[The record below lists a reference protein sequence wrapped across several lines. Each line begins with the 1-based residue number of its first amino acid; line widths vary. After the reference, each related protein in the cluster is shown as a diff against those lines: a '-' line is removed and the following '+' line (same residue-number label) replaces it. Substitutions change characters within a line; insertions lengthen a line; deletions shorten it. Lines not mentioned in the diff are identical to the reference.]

1 MDFGS
6 VFCSPWDTLVL
17 HNIQI
22 LSRNSEKECS
32 PAQILDVAKLCFG
45 GFCNHIANV
54 ESNFSIFIPSQSNG
68 CLPDYRVAWMGSQL
82 IISRISNQKTKPMKT
97 LNLIFASLIV
107 LTALVSC
114 KKETKTEEKTKTDSL
129 ASKKEVE
136 QEFHKEWYGIY
147 TGDFNSKPVQTEY
160 GSEIAEYKKISVK
173 INRIT
178 KDSVYGYSVVNGNQR
193 PFRGIVN
200 ENTLGLILDEPG
212 NDKSD
217 GRFEL
222 KLKQDSLV
230 GDWAAFDKSSVKSPE
245 KTLKLTRK
253 EFAYNPNFML
263 SKESSEDSEY
273 ENPVD
278 WNGGKVKKNSY
289 VNDEGKT
296 ETYENTFYR
305 SASDNVFKINASKQ
319 KLTEKGLK
327 NLRKLDL
334 QIIRNTVFARH
345 GYSFKKATYRQ
356 FFENTDWYVAV
367 SNNVDADLT
376 PLEKENVALLAR
388 LEKYAEDH
396 YDTFGR

>member
-1 MDFGS
+1 
-6 VFCSPWDTLVL
+6 
-17 HNIQI
+17 
-22 LSRNSEKECS
+22 
-32 PAQILDVAKLCFG
+32 
-45 GFCNHIANV
+45 
-54 ESNFSIFIPSQSNG
+54 
-68 CLPDYRVAWMGSQL
+68 
-82 IISRISNQKTKPMKT
+82 MKHS
-97 LNLIFASLIV
+97 NLIFAGLTFSL
-107 LTALVSC
+107 ALFSC
-114 KKETKTEEKTKTDSL
+114 KKDEKSNEKIKTDSL
-129 ASKKEVE
+129 ASKKVVE
-136 QEFHKEWYGIY
+136 QELHKEWYGIY
-147 TGDFNSKPVQTEY
+147 TGDFNSKPTPTEY
-160 GSEIAEYKKISVK
+160 GSTIEEYKKISVK

-193 PFRGIVN
+193 PFRGILN
-200 ENTLGLILDEPG
+200 ESTIGFVLDEPG

-217 GRFEL
+217 GRFQL
-222 KLKQDSLV
+222 KLKQDSLI
-230 GDWAAFDKSSVKSPE
+230 GDWIAFNKTSVKSPE

-263 SKESSEDSEY
+263 SKDNSEDSDY

-278 WNGGKVKKNSY
+278 WNDGKAKKNTY
-289 VNDEGKT
+289 VNNEGET
-296 ETYENTFYR
+296 EVSELVFYR

-319 KLTEKGLK
+319 KLTEKDLK

-345 GYSFKKATYRQ
+345 GYSFKKETYRS
-356 FFENTDWYVAV
+356 FFENADWYVPV

>member
-1 MDFGS
+1 
-6 VFCSPWDTLVL
+6 
-17 HNIQI
+17 
-22 LSRNSEKECS
+22 
-32 PAQILDVAKLCFG
+32 
-45 GFCNHIANV
+45 
-54 ESNFSIFIPSQSNG
+54 
-68 CLPDYRVAWMGSQL
+68 
-82 IISRISNQKTKPMKT
+82 MKT
-97 LNLIFASLIV
+97 LNLVVAGLI
-107 LTALVSC
+107 LSATLVSC
-114 KKETKTEEKTKTDSL
+114 SKEVKKEEKAKTDSL

-147 TGDFNSKPVQTEY
+147 TGDFDSKPIATEY
-160 GSEIAEYKKISVK
+160 GNQIEEYKKISVK

-200 ENTLGLILDEPG
+200 ENTRGLVLDEPG
-212 NDKSD
+212 NGKSD
-217 GRFEL
+217 GRFQL
-222 KLKQDSLV
+222 KLKKDSLI
-230 GDWAAFDKSSVKSPE
+230 GDWMAFDKSGVKHPE
-245 KTLKLTRK
+245 KTVKLIRK
-253 EFAYNPNFML
+253 EFVYNPNFML
-263 SKESSEDSEY
+263 PKESSEDSEY
-273 ENPVD
+273 PNPVD
-278 WNGGKVKKNSY
+278 WNGGKVKKESY
-289 VNDEGKT
+289 VNDDGKT

-305 SASDNVFKINASKQ
+305 SASDKVFVINASKQ
-319 KLTEKGLK
+319 KLAEKDLK

>member
-1 MDFGS
+1 
-6 VFCSPWDTLVL
+6 
-17 HNIQI
+17 
-22 LSRNSEKECS
+22 
-32 PAQILDVAKLCFG
+32 
-45 GFCNHIANV
+45 
-54 ESNFSIFIPSQSNG
+54 
-68 CLPDYRVAWMGSQL
+68 
-82 IISRISNQKTKPMKT
+82 MKS
-97 LNLIFASLIV
+97 LNLIFANLILSV
-107 LTALVSC
+107 ALISC
-114 KKETKTEEKTKTDSL
+114 KKEEKSAEKGKSDSL
-129 ASKKEVE
+129 VSKKEVE
-136 QEFHKEWYGIY
+136 QEFHQEWYGIY
-147 TGDFNSKPVQTEY
+147 TGDFATKSTSTQYANGIE
-160 GSEIAEYKKISVK
+160 EYKKISVK

-193 PFRGIVN
+193 PFRGILN
-200 ENTLGLILDEPG
+200 EKTLGLILDEPG
-212 NDKSD
+212 SDKSD
-217 GRFEL
+217 GRFQL
-222 KLKQDSLV
+222 KFKQDSLV
-230 GDWAAFDKSSVKSPE
+230 GDWIAFNKTSVKSPE

-263 SKESSEDSEY
+263 SKDTSEDSDY

-278 WNGGKVKKNSY
+278 WNGGKVKKDSY

-319 KLTEKGLK
+319 KLTEKDLK

-345 GYSFKKATYRQ
+345 GYSFKKETYRQ
-356 FFENTDWYVAV
+356 FFENTDWYVPV

>member
-1 MDFGS
+1 MDSKSLVCFA
-6 VFCSPWDTLVL
+6 WDSLVL
-17 HNIQI
+17 YDLQI
-22 LSRNSEKECS
+22 LFRNSGKEYC

-45 GFCNHIANV
+45 GFCHHFEDV
-54 ESNFSIFIPSQSNG
+54 ESYFSIFIPAQSNG
-68 CLPDYRVAWMGSQL
+68 RLSGYCLAWMDSEFV
-82 IISRISNQKTKPMKT
+82 ISRIFNQKTKPMKS
-97 LNLIFASLIV
+97 LNLIFASVILATSVI
-107 LTALVSC
+107 SC
-114 KKETKTEEKTKTDSL
+114 KKDTKSEEKTKTDSL

-136 QEFHKEWYGIY
+136 QEFHKDWYGIY
-147 TGDFNSKPVQTEY
+147 TGDFNSKPITTEY
-160 GSEIAEYKKISVK
+160 GNQIEEYKKISVK

-193 PFRGIVN
+193 PLRGILN
-200 ENTLGLILDEPG
+200 GNTLGLVLDEPG
-212 NDKSD
+212 SDKSD
-217 GRFEL
+217 GRFQL
-222 KLKQDSLV
+222 KIKQDSLV
-230 GDWAAFDKSSVKSPE
+230 GDWSAYNKSDVKSPE
-245 KTLKLTRK
+245 KTVKLIRK

-263 SKESSEDSEY
+263 SKKSYEESDY

-278 WNGGKVKKNSY
+278 WNGGKVKTESY

-305 SASDNVFKINASKQ
+305 SASEKVFVINASKQ
-319 KLTEKGLK
+319 KLAEKDLK

-356 FFENTDWYVAV
+356 FFENTDWYVPV
-367 SNNVDADLT
+367 SSNVDAELS

>member
-1 MDFGS
+1 
-6 VFCSPWDTLVL
+6 
-17 HNIQI
+17 
-22 LSRNSEKECS
+22 
-32 PAQILDVAKLCFG
+32 
-45 GFCNHIANV
+45 
-54 ESNFSIFIPSQSNG
+54 
-68 CLPDYRVAWMGSQL
+68 
-82 IISRISNQKTKPMKT
+82 MKT
-97 LNLIFASLIV
+97 LNLIFASTL
-107 LTALVSC
+107 LTVSVISC
-114 KKETKTEEKTKTDSL
+114 KKETKSEEKTKTDSL

-147 TGDFNSKPVQTEY
+147 TGDFNSKPIATEY
-160 GSEIAEYKKISVK
+160 GNEIEEYKKISVK

-193 PFRGIVN
+193 SLRGILN
-200 ENTLGLILDEPG
+200 ENTLDFVLDEPG
-212 NDKSD
+212 SDKSD
-217 GRFEL
+217 GRFQL
-222 KLKQDSLV
+222 KIKQDSLV
-230 GDWAAFDKSSVKSPE
+230 GDWSAYNKSDVKSPE
-245 KTLKLTRK
+245 KTVKLIRK

-263 SKESSEDSEY
+263 SKKSYEESDY

-278 WNGGKVKKNSY
+278 WNGGKVKTESY
-289 VNDEGKT
+289 VTDEGKT

-305 SASDNVFKINASKQ
+305 SASDKVFVINASKQ
-319 KLTEKGLK
+319 KLAEKDLK

-356 FFENTDWYVAV
+356 FFENTDWYVPV
-367 SNNVDADLT
+367 SSNVDADLS

>member
-1 MDFGS
+1 
-6 VFCSPWDTLVL
+6 
-17 HNIQI
+17 
-22 LSRNSEKECS
+22 
-32 PAQILDVAKLCFG
+32 
-45 GFCNHIANV
+45 
-54 ESNFSIFIPSQSNG
+54 
-68 CLPDYRVAWMGSQL
+68 
-82 IISRISNQKTKPMKT
+82 MKT

-107 LTALVSC
+107 SATLVSC
-114 KKETKTEEKTKTDSL
+114 KKETKTEEKAKTDSL

-212 NDKSD
+212 NNKSD
-217 GRFEL
+217 GRFQL

-230 GDWAAFDKSSVKSPE
+230 GDWVAFNKSAIKSPE
-245 KTLKLTRK
+245 KTLKLIRK

-263 SKESSEDSEY
+263 SKENSEDSEY

-278 WNGGKVKKNSY
+278 WNGGKVKKQSY

-305 SASDNVFKINASKQ
+305 SASDKVFIINASKQ
-319 KLTEKGLK
+319 KLVEKDLK